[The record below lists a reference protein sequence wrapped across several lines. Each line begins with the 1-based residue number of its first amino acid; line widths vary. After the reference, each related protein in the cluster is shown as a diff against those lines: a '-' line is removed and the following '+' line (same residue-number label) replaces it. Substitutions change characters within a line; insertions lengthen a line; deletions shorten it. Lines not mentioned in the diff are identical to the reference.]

1 MLAAFRDEMADQELP
16 YLWSDAAI
24 YRYIDDAQ
32 KMFCRF
38 TEGIED
44 ARTYSLS
51 VVPGTIWYTLPTP
64 ILKVRE
70 ATRVDT
76 GREVPLV
83 AVEKARVEGVIFD
96 GATGPLKFLVSGFE
110 KDALRAWPV
119 PDEAVSVTL
128 SVFRLPLVRIEEAD
142 QDLEVDD
149 QHEAGLMLWV
159 RFRQYCAAARVE
171 QNRRRH
177 PAGAVIY
184 GGI

>member
-1 MLAAFRDEMADQELP
+1 VNSSSMLAAFRDEMADQELP

-24 YRYIDDAQ
+24 YRYIDSAQ
-32 KMFCRF
+32 KMFCRL

-44 ARTYSLS
+44 ARTYTLS
-51 VVPGTIWYTLPTP
+51 VVPGTAWYQIDPV
-64 ILKVRE
+64 ILKVRD
-70 ATRVDT
+70 ATRTDT

-83 AVEKARVEGVIFD
+83 ALEKARPEGIIFD
-96 GATGPLKFLVSGFE
+96 GATGPLKVLVSGFE

-119 PDEAVSVTL
+119 PDETVTVTL

-159 RFRQYCAAARVE
+159 KHMA
-171 QNRRRH
+171 
-177 PAGAVIY
+177 
-184 GGI
+184 